1 MAVFLV
7 SERKLKQ
14 EKGAE
19 RYTSIRP
26 LATSPAIPAMPAMA
40 SRVRPVEDKKL
51 DARCSATRT
60 PSTLNQSWFEYN
72 VGKQKSFIG
81 NLYFSFDVHPSHLHK
96 CEEVKMQSE
105 ESQITEVFT
114 AAVAED

>member
-1 MAVFLV
+1 MLAAQPHELPP
-7 SERKLKQ
+7 L
-14 EKGAE
+14 
-19 RYTSIRP
+19 SI
-26 LATSPAIPAMPAMA
+26 S
-40 SRVRPVEDKKL
+40 L
-51 DARCSATRT
+51 D
-60 PSTLNQSWFEYN
+60 LN